1 MARILYTSIL
11 LIMGLPTFNEL
22 FIIWNFFM
30 SFISNEIYPPYIMPH
45 VVFQMHL
52 VPPPMQLAKVRWV
65 LEKQDH

>member
-45 VVFQMHL
+45 VVFQMH
-52 VPPPMQLAKVRWV
+52 
-65 LEKQDH
+65 